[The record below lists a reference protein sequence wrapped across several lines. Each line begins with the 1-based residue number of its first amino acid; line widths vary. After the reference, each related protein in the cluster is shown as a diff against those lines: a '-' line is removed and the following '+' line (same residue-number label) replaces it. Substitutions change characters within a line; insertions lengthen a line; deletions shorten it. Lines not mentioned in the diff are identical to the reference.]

1 MIRRILYLF
10 ALFLVGLG
18 VAYFAAPLPTREVI
32 RSEVARRVPALRST
46 LSAPR
51 QPIED
56 RLRAKGF
63 ALGQPVL
70 LRVFK
75 EESVL
80 EVWLKNGETYAL
92 FDTYDICK
100 WSGDLGPKLLEGDGQ
115 SPEGFYFASV
125 KQLLPTSRYHRAINT
140 GFPNAFD
147 AGLGRTG
154 SVLMV
159 HGSCVSIG
167 CYAMTDPGIDDIYKI
182 VEASLNANNSPIAM
196 HLLPFR
202 MSSENLSRHH
212 KNRWIDF
219 WKNLAE
225 GDAIFTRNKLPPE
238 VFACGGKYVFGT
250 AAASC
255 TPVTAW

>member
-1 MIRRILYLF
+1 MIRRIVLLL
-10 ALFLVGLG
+10 ALFVVGFG
-18 VAYFAAPLPTREVI
+18 VAYLAAPQPTREVI

-46 LSAPR
+46 LSTPR

-80 EVWLKNGETYAL
+80 EVWLRRGETYAL

-100 WSGDLGPKLLEGDGQ
+100 WSGELGPKLSEGDGQ

-147 AGLGRTG
+147 VALGRTG
-154 SVLMV
+154 SVLMI

-182 VEASLNANNSPIAM
+182 VEASLDKNNSPIPM
-196 HLLPFR
+196 HLFPFR
-202 MSSENLSRHH
+202 MSAENLALHQN
-212 KNRWIDF
+212 NRWIDF

-225 GDAIFTRNKLPPE
+225 GDAIFTRSKLPPK
-238 VFACGGKYVFGT
+238 VFSCAGRYVFE
-250 AAASC
+250 AASASC
-255 TPVTAW
+255 SLVTSW